1 VTSNSRRLRPGQA
14 RPLVKRDPYAR
25 YAPEIEEQ
33 MMKLH
38 ALIDG
43 EADERALEEARR
55 ALKC

>member
-1 VTSNSRRLRPGQA
+1 M
-14 RPLVKRDPYAR
+14 VKRDPYAR